1 MMIILLLLSLW
12 LAVVSSIKIVDLQPS
27 NFELEVSSRRYLAV
41 LFHSSDSTLL
51 ENAWKLAATKIDS
64 LCNDCDMAQVINF
77 IKFPAGRL
85 HC

>member
-1 MMIILLLLSLW
+1 MMIMLLLLCLW
-12 LAVVSSIKIVDLQPS
+12 LAVVSSIQIVDLQPS

-64 LCNDCDMAQVINF
+64 LCNDCDMAQVISF
-77 IKFPAGRL
+77 IKFSTRRFY
-85 HC
+85 C